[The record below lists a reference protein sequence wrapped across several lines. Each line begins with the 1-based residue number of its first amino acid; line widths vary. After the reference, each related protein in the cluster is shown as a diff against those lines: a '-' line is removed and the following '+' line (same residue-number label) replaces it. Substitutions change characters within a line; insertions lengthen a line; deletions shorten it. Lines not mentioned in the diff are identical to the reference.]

1 MPQAETSAMTS
12 KPNSQPQAPASRDEP
27 NPPASEDSVP
37 QDDGTDNSWQMEPLE
52 EMRREDEEAGK

>member
-1 MPQAETSAMTS
+1 MTS
-12 KPNSQPQAPASRDEP
+12 KPNSQPQAPASREEP

-52 EMRREDEEAGK
+52 EKRTGEDKK

>member
-1 MPQAETSAMTS
+1 MTTQS
-12 KPNSQPQAPASRDEP
+12 NSHPKPSASRDEP

-52 EMRREDEEAGK
+52 NKEKPAEEDKK